1 MRILGIQYDSHLF
14 CHDTAAALID
24 GQIVVG
30 YLEEE
35 RFTRKKHA
43 VGQFPINAIKELLS
57 KAQID
62 FKDIDIVAVSTES
75 SVQDIKIE
83 LHKHFKFNDEKV
95 VFNAID
101 HHIAHIL
108 DSYYHSQFNDCA
120 AIVVDGQG
128 GQNDSI
134 TIAQINCGKIEVLRK
149 FDLSMSL
156 GYMYELASIY
166 CGFGKWGCGKLMG
179 LAAFGTPLDI
189 KPYFQFDEHGFYIDD
204 KYKKIYEFAE
214 HRLQIDNRSFN
225 QYLSRFFSQKDLTA
239 INIFEKTIIV
249 SIFKFFETIYPYEP
263 CKDTTAIM
271 YYSNFAATIQKIF
284 SNTICKIV
292 ELTRHLVS
300 TSIDKLILAGGCMQN
315 CAANSMIIDLG
326 LFSSVQCSPSPY
338 DSGCALG
345 NALAISMQQ
354 KNTLNNSRFFPAYS
368 GKCYDQLDISR
379 FKTRV
384 EITNISINQIAED
397 LYHGKI
403 IGWFQ
408 GGSEI
413 GPRALCHRSIIAN
426 PSIRSSLYRINSKI
440 KGRQQFR
447 PLAPVVRDIDFF
459 KIFDATSHDM
469 AQFMLRTFKIKDAF
483 KKKFLAVC
491 HIDGTS
497 RPQFL
502 QYDTNPE
509 MYSLLTSFNELA
521 NIPGLINTSF
531 NRNNEPIV
539 ETIDDAID
547 MLLDV
552 IELDYIVFNS
562 SLKISRKQ

>member
-24 GQIVVG
+24 GQTVVG

-43 VGQFPINAIKELLS
+43 VRQFPINAIKELLA

-95 VFNAID
+95 AFNAID

-108 DSYYHSQFNDCA
+108 DSYYHSQFDSCA
-120 AIVVDGQG
+120 AIVIDGQG

-134 TIAQINCGKIEVLRK
+134 TIAQVNSGKVEVLRK

-179 LAAFGTPLDI
+179 LAAFGKPLVI
-189 KPYFQFDEHGFYIDD
+189 EPYFQFDDCGFHIGD
-204 KYKKIYEFAE
+204 KHRAIYEFAA
-214 HRLQIDNRSFN
+214 HRLQSDNRSFN
-225 QYLSRFFSQKDLTA
+225 QYLSRFFSQKDLAA
-239 INIFEKTIIV
+239 INGLEKTTIV
-249 SIFKFFETIYPYEP
+249 SMLKFFESMYPYEH
-263 CKDTTAIM
+263 CQDSTAIM
-271 YYSNFAATIQKIF
+271 YYSDFAATIQKIF
-284 SNTICKIV
+284 SSASCKIV
-292 ELTRHLVS
+292 ELARQLVPK
-300 TSIDKLILAGGCMQN
+300 TIDKLILAGGCMQN
-315 CAANSMIIDLG
+315 CATNSMIVDLG

-345 NALAISMQQ
+345 NALAASIQQ
-354 KNTLNNSRFFPAYS
+354 KSIVEKSNNQFSAYS
-368 GKCYDQLDISR
+368 GKCYGKLDDLKFDMRIKMTS
-379 FKTRV
+379 
-384 EITNISINQIAED
+384 ISIDQIAED
-397 LYHGKI
+397 LKQGKI

-408 GGSEI
+408 EGSEI

-426 PSIRSSLYRINSKI
+426 PSIRSTLYRINSRI

-459 KIFDATSHDM
+459 KIFDASSYDM

-483 KKKFLAVC
+483 KKKFSAVC

-502 QYDTNPE
+502 QQKTNPK
-509 MYSLLTSFNELA
+509 MYSLLTSFYL
-521 NIPGLINTSF
+521 ITDVPGLINTSF
-531 NRNNEPIV
+531 NRNDEPIV
-539 ETIDDAID
+539 ESIDDAVN

-552 IELDYIVFNS
+552 NDLDYIVFNAAT
-562 SLKISRKQ
+562 KISRR